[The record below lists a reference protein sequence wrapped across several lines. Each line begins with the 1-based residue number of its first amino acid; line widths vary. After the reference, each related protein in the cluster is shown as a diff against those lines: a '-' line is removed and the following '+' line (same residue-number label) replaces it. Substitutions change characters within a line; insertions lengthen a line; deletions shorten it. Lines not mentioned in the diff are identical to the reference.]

1 MRTGSLVAGR
11 YQIERQ
17 AGAGGMGAVYRALDT
32 ETATI
37 VAVKIL
43 RTDVLYGRDDV
54 QRFARES
61 SLLAELLHPGIVRY
75 LGHGVTADNAR
86 YLVMEWLEG
95 KSLSQ
100 RLQSEE
106 LSIAESVDVARQA
119 AEALGAA
126 HGRGVIHR
134 DVKPSNMMFV
144 GGETGRFKLIDFGI
158 ARRLDATSV
167 TRTGTIVGSPG
178 YMAPEQVRG
187 TSPVGPAVD
196 VFALGCVLYECL
208 TGRRAFSGLPLALL
222 TRILCFDPPPV
233 AQLCPEVPQALSW
246 LVMRMLAKHS
256 GARPQDGA
264 EVAAALAALGAM
276 PDLVG
281 RRSPA
286 PSAGESQ
293 DPETI
298 APASRSVHMILA
310 ADTGVRSPLSEG
322 LEDPGRETRKVQRP
336 GRAVHVILAG
346 EGGNLPG
353 EAAAPVAPDA
363 GPCDIDRL
371 REAVQ
376 PFGAHLEVLPD
387 GAVIA
392 ILPGA
397 ETPARDTV
405 RAAECA
411 LALRSLLPE
420 VPMVLL
426 RKAGPLR
433 SPPVPVP
440 AAPEAPAVD
449 DELDEAVRALAAEDM
464 NQLFAGAAETSGVI
478 GGIRLDAGI
487 ARLLPAIFALHHGST
502 GVYLVGKLDGEA

>member
-1 MRTGSLVAGR
+1 MRTGSLIAGR

-17 AGAGGMGAVYRALDT
+17 AGSGGMGAVYRALDG
-32 ETATI
+32 ETGTI

-43 RTDVLYGRDDV
+43 RTDALYGRDDV
-54 QRFARES
+54 QRFAREA
-61 SLLAELLHPGIVRY
+61 SLLAELSHPGIVHY

-100 RLQSEE
+100 RLTSED
-106 LSIAESVDVARQA
+106 LSVAESVAVARQA

-144 GGETGRFKLIDFGI
+144 GGATERFKLIDFGI

-178 YMAPEQVRG
+178 YMSPEQVRG
-187 TSPVGPAVD
+187 TSPVGPSAD

-246 LVMRMLAKHS
+246 LVMRMLAKEPE
-256 GARPQDGA
+256 ARPRDGA
-264 EVAAALAALGAM
+264 EVAAALAALGPM
-276 PDLVG
+276 PDLIGQRTAATSGGVS
-281 RRSPA
+281 R
-286 PSAGESQ
+286 

-298 APASRSVHMILA
+298 SHASRSVHMILA
-310 ADTGVRSPLSEG
+310 ADTGTRPSLLQG
-322 LEDPGRETRKVQRP
+322 AEDADEETRKVQRS
-336 GRAVHVILAG
+336 GRALHVILAG
-346 EGGNLPG
+346 EAGNLPG
-353 EAAAPVAPDA
+353 EEAAPAAPEA
-363 GPCDIDRL
+363 GCYDIARL
-371 REAVQ
+371 REAMQ
-376 PFGAHLEVLPD
+376 PFGAHIEVLPD

-397 ETPARDTV
+397 ETPARDSV

-411 LALRSLLPE
+411 LVLRGLLPE

-426 RKAGPLR
+426 RKAGPLQA
-433 SPPVPVP
+433 PAVPV
-440 AAPEAPAVD
+440 APEVPAVD

-464 NQLFAGAAETSGVI
+464 NRLFAGAAETSGVM
-478 GGIRLDAGI
+478 GGIRLDTGI
-487 ARLLPAIFALHHGST
+487 ARLLPAMFALHHGST
-502 GVYLVGKLDGEA
+502 GVYLVGKRDAS